1 MSERFDIIVI
11 GSGASGLSV
20 ALGASGARVAVVTR
34 GVLGLDGASCW
45 AQGGIAAAIGPG
57 DSTAQHALDT
67 LNAGAR
73 LNQRSAAR
81 WLAESAPELIDWL
94 GQIGVHFDRA
104 QGRLALSRE
113 PQHTFPR
120 VVHAGGDATGAEL
133 MRALREAVARRLNLV
148 LHEFTE
154 ALRLRKHGNRVVGV
168 RVRDAR
174 GIETDL
180 LAPQVVLATGG
191 LGQLYR
197 YTSNP
202 VECDGA
208 GLALAHAAGAE
219 LADLEFVQFH
229 PTALAP
235 RMNQDADQLPLI
247 SESLRGAGAWLCTDG
262 GLRLM
267 QAHPQGD
274 LAPREVITREVQM
287 ALDRGQRVWLDARL
301 LGSAL
306 PTRFPTVFG
315 ACMAFG
321 IDPRRDLIPVVPAA
335 HYLMGGVKVDLHSR
349 SSLPGLY
356 AVGEVA
362 CTGVHGAN
370 RLAGN
375 GLLEAIAFGRE
386 LGLRLS
392 RQGGIDAPLPD
403 DSNARS
409 LQMPSAND
417 RLVQQKLRQIMS
429 AHVGAIRTVPGLMEA
444 LDHLDVL
451 ERRVLPGARSLDRI
465 LVCRLIIEAAL
476 ARPESI
482 GAHSLSSAAPV
493 RSWRSSVA

>member
-20 ALGASGARVAVVTR
+20 ALGAAGARVAVVTR

-45 AQGGIAAAIGPG
+45 AQGGIAAAVGPG

-67 LNAGAR
+67 LNAGSR
-73 LNQRSAAR
+73 LNQRSATR
-81 WLAESAPELIDWL
+81 WLAESAPELIEWL
-94 GQIGVHFDRA
+94 TQLGVHFDRV
-104 QGRLALSRE
+104 QGRLALARE
-113 PQHTFPR
+113 AQHNFPR
-120 VVHAGGDATGAEL
+120 VAHAGGDATGAEL
-133 MRALREAVARRLNLV
+133 MRALREAVARRPNLV

-154 ALRLRKHGNRVVGV
+154 ALRLRKRGNRVVGV
-168 RVRDAR
+168 RVRDSR

-180 LAPQVVLATGG
+180 LAPHVVLATGG
-191 LGQLYR
+191 VGQLYR
-197 YTSNP
+197 HTSNP
-202 VECDGA
+202 VECDGV

-219 LADLEFVQFH
+219 LADLEFMQFH

-247 SESLRGAGAWLCTDG
+247 SESLRGAGAVLCTDG
-262 GLRLM
+262 GQRLM

-274 LAPREVITREVQM
+274 LAPRETVAREVQM
-287 ALDRGQRVWLDARL
+287 ALDRGQRVWLDARMI
-301 LGSAL
+301 GPAM

-321 IDPRRDLIPVVPAA
+321 IDPRRDLIPVIPAA

-349 SSLPGLY
+349 STLAGLY

-375 GLLEAIAFGRE
+375 GLLEAVTFGRE
-386 LGLRLS
+386 LGLRLA
-392 RQGGIDAPLPD
+392 RQTGIEVPPPD

-409 LQMPSAND
+409 LQLTSAND

-429 AHVGAIRTVPGLMEA
+429 AHVGVIRTVAGLMEA

-451 ERRVLPGARSLDRI
+451 ERRLLPGARALDRI
-465 LVCRLIIEAAL
+465 QVCRLIIEAAL
-476 ARPESI
+476 ARSESV
-482 GAHSLSSAAPV
+482 GAHFLTTAAPG
-493 RSWRSSVA
+493 RAWRSSVA